1 MSISIRPLVAGDLER
16 LAELDGAYSSRHGL
30 ERAVNLAAL
39 RFFERSGHSFVA
51 EVGGAVVVDS
61 AATDSTAGAE
71 LAGFLLAQAVWTGER
86 PTVHAHRLAARAE
99 GASGALAKALV
110 KSAYDAGVYDLVFRT
125 PRADDALRTALLGE
139 GYLEDDHVTLTLV
152 LGTRAAAWAEGRR
165 G

>member
-1 MSISIRPLVAGDLER
+1 MNIRIRPLVAGDLER
-16 LAELDGAYSSRHGL
+16 LAGLDDAYSARHGL

-51 EVGGAVVVDS
+51 EVDDGVADS
-61 AATDSTAGAE
+61 APTDTAAGAE

-86 PTVHAHRLAARAE
+86 PTVHAHRLVARAE
-99 GASGALAKALV
+99 GTSDALAKALV

-139 GYLEDDHVTLTLV
+139 GYLADDHVTLTLV
-152 LGTRAAAWAEGRR
+152 LGTRGAAWAEGRR